1 MVGTGSRALADPP
14 APAPPPLIAP
24 KPVQQEQ
31 PNYPAGAKGEAKVI
45 LELLVG
51 VDGDVKDVVV
61 KDGVEPFVTEAIKA
75 ARGYKFEPARRG
87 DVAVS
92 ARIRVIVEFTPEKE
106 IPKPAEPVP
115 APEPTTIEVPD
126 GKGGTAIER
135 IDEVTIAGTRSPP
148 TSSPTEHR
156 MARADMRLVPGAF
169 GDPFRAIDALPGV
182 IPTISGLPYYYI
194 RGAPPSAVG
203 YFIDDVRV
211 PYLFHFAL
219 GPGVIQPA
227 LVDEVAMH
235 PAAFP
240 GRFGRYAGAIVAG
253 KTREPPS
260 QLAGEGQIRIYDM
273 GAYAETP
280 LGKNDRFTAGVGGRF
295 SYTAALF
302 SLVAEDTTVE
312 YRDYN
317 ARASYEIDKHWR
329 LSLLAIGSYDLAS
342 QKEKLPDGS
351 KEENVLFASEF
362 HRLDL
367 RLDQHGDDGSESRI
381 ATTLG
386 LDRTRIEGARFATD
400 FLLGLRA
407 RHRVPVTREL
417 EVEAGLDT
425 NIDHYTGDLPSPYAV
440 GESEYRQAKAFFEP
454 RTDSATGAW
463 LTARWLWRGG
473 VELTATARA
482 DVFTSAGAVEIG
494 PAPRV
499 SMKVPLDK
507 KTRFLGAMG
516 VAAQP
521 PAFAIPIPAVGYSG
535 LPGGLGYGWQKSAG
549 LERDLPLKFRA
560 RGMAFHHSYFNLRD
574 LARSTN
580 DLSFDEPVP
589 VPDSPVQ
596 AYGLELYI
604 SRNLSE
610 RIGAFAAYTLSRA
623 EVGSTPPQPGRSGTS
638 AHLSPFDRTHVFQ
651 IGASAYLGLG
661 WRISSRFLTYRGWPD
676 LGGSA
681 DNIVPN
687 GHLPPFWRID
697 GRIEKRWDWRKTG
710 YISLVIE
717 ALNASAQKEI
727 VSRDCFAGQCRDEKI
742 GPIVAPSLGVEGAL

>member
-1 MVGTGSRALADPP
+1 V
-14 APAPPPLIAP
+14 
-24 KPVQQEQ
+24 K
-31 PNYPAGAKGEAKVI
+31 EAI
-45 LELLVG
+45 
-51 VDGDVKDVVV
+51 V
-61 KDGVEPFVTEAIKA
+61 KDGVEPFVAEAIKA

-87 DVAVS
+87 DRAVS

-106 IPKPAEPVP
+106 IPKP
-115 APEPTTIEVPD
+115 PEPEPPPPPTTVLVPD
-126 GKGGTAIER
+126 GKGGTTAER
-135 IDEVTIAGTRSPP
+135 IEEVTIAGQRSPP
-148 TSSPTEHR
+148 MSSPTEHR
-156 MARADMRLVPGAF
+156 LARADMRLVPGAF

-182 IPTISGLPYYYI
+182 VPTVSGLPYYYI

-227 LVDEVAMH
+227 LVDEVALH

-240 GRFGRYAGAIVAG
+240 GRFGRFAGAVVAG
-253 KTREPPS
+253 KTREPPT
-260 QLAGEGQIRIYDM
+260 QLTGEGLVRIYDL

-302 SLVAEDTTVE
+302 SLVAKDTTVE

-317 ARASYEIDKHWR
+317 LRASYELDKHWR
-329 LSLLAIGSYDLAS
+329 LSLLSLGSYDLAS
-342 QKEKLPDGS
+342 QKEKLPDGT
-351 KEENVLFASEF
+351 KEDNVLFASEF
-362 HRLDL
+362 HRADV

-381 ATTLG
+381 AMTFG

-400 FLLGLRA
+400 WLFGLRA
-407 RHRVPVTREL
+407 RHRMPVTREL
-417 EVEAGLDT
+417 EVEVGVDT

-440 GESEYRQAKAFFEP
+440 DESEYATAKAFFAP
-454 RTDSATGAW
+454 RTDTATGAW

-473 VELTATARA
+473 VELIATARA
-482 DVFTSAGAVEIG
+482 DVFTSTGNVEIG
-494 PAPRV
+494 PTPRV
-499 SMKVPLDK
+499 SMKVPIDK

-535 LPGGLGYGWQKSAG
+535 LPGGLGYGWQKSMG
-549 LERDLPLKFRA
+549 MERDLPLKFKA
-560 RGMAFHHSYFNLRD
+560 RGMVFHHSYFNLRD
-574 LARSTN
+574 LARNTN
-580 DLSFDEPVP
+580 DLSFDKPVP

-610 RIGAFAAYTLSRA
+610 RIGAFMAYTLSRA
-623 EVGSTPPQPGRSGTS
+623 EVGSTPPLARGVPGTVE
-638 AHLSPFDRTHVFQ
+638 HLSPFDRTHVFQ
-651 IGASAYLGLG
+651 IGAAVYLGLG

-676 LGGSA
+676 LGDDPS
-681 DNIVPN
+681 NLVPK

-727 VSRDCFAGQCRDEKI
+727 ISRNCNTLDGKCKNNAI